1 MGRKLTIGFVK
12 EEFEKEG
19 HILVSTVYIG
29 SAVKLDYICPKGHSG
44 SINWDHWKQGQ
55 RCSTCGGSKKYTIK
69 FVKSEFERE
78 GWTCLSTEY
87 INNKTHLKYI
97 CSKGHYGTI
106 TWCDWK
112 TGYRCSTC
120 GGSKK
125 LTIEF
130 VKSEFEKKGWAC
142 LSTEYINSWSKLKYI
157 CPEGHAGTMLWNS
170 WQQGK
175 GCLTCAIIKNSGST
189 HSNWKGGI
197 SCEPYCQDWTKE
209 YKEYIKQRDN
219 YKCLNP
225 YCNSKSPNK
234 LAVHHINYNKKS
246 CRPENLI
253 TVCIGCNARAN
264 TDRDWHQSWYK
275 AILYRR
281 YNIV

>member
-1 MGRKLTIGFVK
+1 MGKKLTIGFVK
-12 EEFEKEG
+12 EKFEKEG
-19 HILVSTVYIG
+19 CVLVSTVYIG
-29 SAVKLDYICPKGHSG
+29 SAAKLDYICPKGHSG

-55 RCSTCGGSKKYTIK
+55 
-69 FVKSEFERE
+69 
-78 GWTCLSTEY
+78 
-87 INNKTHLKYI
+87 
-97 CSKGHYGTI
+97 
-106 TWCDWK
+106 
-112 TGYRCSTC
+112 RCSTC

-175 GCLTCAIIKNSGST
+175 GRLTCAIINNAGLS
-189 HSNWKGGI
+189 HYNWKGGI

-209 YKEYIKQRDN
+209 YKEYIKQRDA

-225 YCNSKSPNK
+225 YCNSKSPDK

-246 CRPENLI
+246 CGPENLI
-253 TVCIGCNARAN
+253 TICRSCNAKAN
-264 TDRDWHQSWYK
+264 YDREWHESWYK
-275 AILYRR
+275 AIINKR
-281 YNIV
+281 YINAGVV